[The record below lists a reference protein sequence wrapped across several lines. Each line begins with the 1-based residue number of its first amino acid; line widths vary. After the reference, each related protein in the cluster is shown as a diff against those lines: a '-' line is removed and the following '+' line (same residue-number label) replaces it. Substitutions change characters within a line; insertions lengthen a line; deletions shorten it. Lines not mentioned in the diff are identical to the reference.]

1 MKYLTPGPVQI
12 PKSVIDAYGKHPQFH
27 KLDEFKEVFRG
38 VVEKLGRVVSGEPI
52 ILPGTGTLA
61 IDAMIY
67 NYVNPGD
74 RVVALVYG
82 EFGERL
88 VESLE
93 CRGAEVFRLSLGVGR
108 VPPPDVVEDFS
119 KRIGNVSAIALVHN
133 ETGSGSANRYLG
145 ELRDIASSLGA
156 LLLVDSVSGIP
167 VEPIKCVVDVIATS
181 SQKAFLAPPGA
192 AILYLNS
199 KPRAKHGVPR
209 SMNLNKFLKTI
220 KEWETPYTPPINTIY
235 ALDASL
241 DYILRIGLDNYYEL
255 HKMKAEYLY
264 SRLALKAVAEEPP
277 YRSYTVTAFYTD
289 RMQELVELL
298 RSEGY
303 VIARGVGEIK
313 DRSVRIGVMGDISI
327 DDLRHVVEVVN
338 NYVGK

>member
-12 PKSVIDAYGKHPQFH
+12 PKYVLNAFGRHPQFH
-27 KLDEFKEVFRG
+27 KLDEFKEVFKE
-38 VVEKLGRVVSGEPI
+38 VVEKLSKVAVGRPL

-61 IDAMIY
+61 VDVMVY

-74 RVVALVYG
+74 RVVALSYG
-82 EFGERL
+82 EFSERL
-88 VESLE
+88 IESLE

-108 VPPPDVVEDFS
+108 IPPPDIVEDFS
-119 KRIGNVSAIALVHN
+119 RKVGNVSAIALVHN
-133 ETGSGSANRYLG
+133 ETGAGCANRYLSK
-145 ELRDIASSLGA
+145 LRDVADSLGA

-167 VEPIKCVVDVIATS
+167 AEPIRCVVDVIATS
-181 SQKAFLAPPGA
+181 SQKAFMAPPGA

-199 KPRAKHGVPR
+199 TPKAKYPMPR
-209 SMNLNKFLKTI
+209 SMDLSKFLKTI

-241 DYILRIGLDNYYEL
+241 SYILRIGLDNYHEL
-255 HKMKAEYLY
+255 HKMRAEYLY
-264 SRLALKAVAEEPP
+264 SRLALKPVGEEGF
-277 YRSYTVTAFYTD
+277 RSYTVTAFYTD
-289 RMQELVELL
+289 RVQELIDLL

-313 DRSVRIGVMGDISI
+313 DRSVRIGVMGDI
-327 DDLRHVVEVVN
+327 DFEDLRHVVKVVN